1 MPGWRRAGHT
11 ELLLLGITVVKV
23 SDIPLAFC
31 QYKLLEGALLFI
43 PTESVEEI
51 VSFLLIGTDLVD
63 FLSMRVFGADVTA
76 N

>member
-43 PTESVEEI
+43 PTESVEES
-51 VSFLLIGTDLVD
+51 VSLLFVGTNLID
-63 FLSMRVFGADVTA
+63 FLSVRVLGADDAA